1 MTTTTATPKP
11 ANLRPVGAF
20 LAIVLMLL
28 LAMNE
33 LSLLSAG
40 FQPLRGP
47 SGPFGTHW
55 HSILGTAQLPH
66 WQELLRDFLALDYLF
81 IVTYTTAL
89 YCVVRCRSR
98 AWYAVFVLPLLD
110 VAENVVTGHLGAIRC
125 ADSDC
130 ISGTWTGLLTGLTA
144 LKWAA
149 FGVLVLVA
157 VGLLL
162 GARARPLRRLF
173 RALYLQRFS
182 LLAFL
187 PIAALAVV
195 PGSNVLDQIPDVQR
209 RWLGD
214 VTGLGQAA
222 LAGVVYLVILLPAI
236 FVLGRLRSDW
246 ALRRVR
252 GEEDGWP
259 FYDQP
264 DEPGGKPKE
273 RRYNPLPWLIG
284 PALLVVTAVVIQLAN
299 GGTVFWLRL
308 AIFCA
313 IPVLVVGL
321 SRWQR
326 DKEGRKPRKLRDVYP
341 EFPKD
346 VMATGDAIAVA
357 SLSLAGLGMIRAY
370 SGLTA
375 LDFVD
380 LVDRPHFPPLIALL
394 VGAVLAVGP
403 WLVVGRLLRMIE
415 RWDAEEEGRRGW
427 IGRFLTPGENIAAD
441 GQIRIEPQT
450 TWRWTLLVVSIV
462 AFGVLAIMPR
472 QLGSLFGVLAATIL
486 AMTALVT
493 MLGVLVVFMQDRQPP
508 EIFQVGCER
517 LRTRST
523 PIITLLLIALIL
535 TGVAGGKTDIHSV
548 AADGTV
554 PPRPT
559 LDEAFT
565 GWLGQKQAC
574 GIPVTMTPE
583 QAAAG
588 KKLTVR
594 PMLMLAAEGGGI
606 RAAYWTAA
614 TLSKI
619 GAAGAGCGGHSALMS
634 AGASGG
640 ALGLALG
647 RFTKDPLD
655 SAHKIAGHEAL
666 SAVTI
671 SLLTADLLASTAG
684 LRFAGRD
691 RAGLMEATWEEK
703 LDGVG
708 TSFLAGDKATALTGA
723 DVVTGQLVLNS
734 TAVRDGCLAL
744 LSQVDLTTGAR
755 SADGSPLCGTEG
767 TGPHSY
773 DFFGAYGRASGEGAD
788 ECVGNLRALT
798 GTMLANRFPYVS
810 PSGTAE
816 GCRGLD
822 PVQLVDGGYTD
833 NTGLGTLF
841 DLSPQW
847 NKLVQKHNDEVVA
860 AGTGEFVVPVV
871 VYIENGTGP
880 DFSAARDETP
890 RYDSRVTPGTGSEW
904 PNNLVLVP
912 EGVVPLVT
920 KFVTAKGD
928 QTKSPEM
935 LSELGRKLTPA
946 SLCTSST
953 LCNQLAA
960 QVPNTLIVVHQSKE
974 PSLSAPLGW
983 VLSETSQNHLNDDL
997 TTQAGA
1003 GCSDPTC
1010 GYSTLADLV
1019 NILKPP
1025 S

>member
-1 MTTTTATPKP
+1 
-11 ANLRPVGAF
+11 
-20 LAIVLMLL
+20 
-28 LAMNE
+28 MNE

-40 FQPLRGP
+40 FQPIEGP
-47 SGPFGTHW
+47 SGPFGAHW
-55 HSILGTAQLPH
+55 HSILGPDQLPQ
-66 WQELLRDFLALDYLF
+66 WKELLRDYLVLDFLF
-81 IVTYTTAL
+81 IVTYTIAL
-89 YCVVRCRSR
+89 YRLVRGRSR
-98 AWYAVFVLPLLD
+98 AWYAAFVLPILD
-110 VAENVVTGHLGAIRC
+110 IAENVVTAGLGAKRC
-125 ADSDC
+125 AGTDC
-130 ISGTWTGLLTGLTA
+130 LDTTWTGLLSVLTA

-149 FGVLVLVA
+149 FGVLVLIA

-162 GARARPLRRLF
+162 GVRAQPLRRVV
-173 RALYLQRFS
+173 RALYIQRFS

-187 PIAALAVV
+187 PIAVLAVV
-195 PGSNVLDQIPDVQR
+195 PGSSVLDQLPDVQR
-209 RWLGD
+209 RWLDNG
-214 VTGLGQAA
+214 TGLGQAA
-222 LAGVVYLVILLPAI
+222 VAGLVYLLILLPTI

-252 GEEDGWP
+252 GEGRWP
-259 FYDQP
+259 FYDEP
-264 DEPGGKPKE
+264 DEPGGEPKE

-284 PALLVVTAVVIQLAN
+284 PGVVAVTAVVIQLTN

-313 IPVLVVGL
+313 IPLLVVGL

-326 DKEGRKPRKLRDVYP
+326 DKDGRKPRKLRDVYP
-341 EFPKD
+341 EYPKD

-357 SLSLAGLGMIRAY
+357 ALSLTGLGMIRAY

-380 LVDRPHFPPLIALL
+380 LVDRPHFPPLVALL
-394 VGAVLAVGP
+394 IGAVLAVGP
-403 WLVVGRLLRMIE
+403 WFAVGRLLRMIE
-415 RWDAEEEGRRGW
+415 RWGAEEEGRRGW
-427 IGRFLTPGENIAAD
+427 IGRFLTPGENVAAD

-450 TWRWTLLVVSIV
+450 KSRWTLLVVSIAV
-462 AFGVLAIMPR
+462 FGVLAIFPR
-472 QLGSLFGVLAATIL
+472 QLGSLLGVLAATIL

-508 EIFQVGCER
+508 EIFQVGCEG

-523 PIITLLLIALIL
+523 PIISLLLIALIL
-535 TGVAGGKTDIHSV
+535 TGIAGGRTDIHSV

-554 PPRPT
+554 PLRPT
-559 LDEAFT
+559 LEQAFT
-565 GWLGQKQAC
+565 GWLGQKDAC
-574 GIPVTMTPE
+574 SLPVDVTPE

-619 GAAGAGCGGHSALMS
+619 RAAGAGCGAHSALMS

-647 RFTKDPLD
+647 RFTTDPLD
-655 SAHKIAGHEAL
+655 SARKIAGHEAL

-671 SLLTADLLASTAG
+671 SLLTADLLASTPG
-684 LRFAGRD
+684 LRFAARD
-691 RAGLMEATWEEK
+691 RAGLMEATWDEK
-703 LDGVG
+703 LDGLR
-708 TSFLAGDKATALTGA
+708 TSFLAADPPTAVTGA

-744 LSQVDLTTGAR
+744 LSQVDLTAGAR
-755 SADGSPLCGTEG
+755 SADGAPLCGTEG

-773 DFFGAYGRASGEGAD
+773 DFFGSYGRATGDPAD

-833 NTGLGTLF
+833 NTGLGTIF

-847 NKLVQKHNDEVVA
+847 NKLVKEHNDEVVA
-860 AGTGEFVVPVV
+860 AGTGQFVVPVV

-890 RYDSRVTPGTGSEW
+890 RHDSRVTPGTGSEW
-904 PNNLVLVP
+904 QNNLFLVP

-928 QTKSPEM
+928 QTESRAM

-946 SLCTSST
+946 SLCTSSA
-953 LCNQLAA
+953 LCGQLSTK
-960 QVPNTLIVVHQSKE
+960 VPNTVFVVHQSKE

-997 TTQAGA
+997 VIQAGA
-1003 GCSDPTC
+1003 GCSDPKC
-1010 GYSTLADLV
+1010 GFSTLADLV
-1019 NILKPP
+1019 GILEPP